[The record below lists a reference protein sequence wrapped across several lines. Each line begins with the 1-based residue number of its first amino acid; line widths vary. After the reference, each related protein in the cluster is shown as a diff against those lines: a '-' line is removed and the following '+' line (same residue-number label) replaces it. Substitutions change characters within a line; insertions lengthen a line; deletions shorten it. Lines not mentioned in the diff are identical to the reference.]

1 MVANTGL
8 EELCHVVESAEEMV
22 KLIDELKDK
31 PFTAEEIQMR
41 EKLLMKRFSNAQN
54 AHRLIEVVKGY

>member
-1 MVANTGL
+1 
-8 EELCHVVESAEEMV
+8 MV

-41 EKLLMKRFSNAQN
+41 EKLLMNRFSNAQN